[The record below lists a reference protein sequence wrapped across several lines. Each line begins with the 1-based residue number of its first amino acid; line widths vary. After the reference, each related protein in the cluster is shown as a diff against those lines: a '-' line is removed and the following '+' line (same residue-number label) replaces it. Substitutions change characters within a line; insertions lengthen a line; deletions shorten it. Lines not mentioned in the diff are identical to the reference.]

1 MNPVRLLALCL
12 VIAFLT
18 ACHPVLAE
26 STLPAQETER
36 LFPTSAVPKPT
47 TSAPETS
54 ASGPKSAQTLWT
66 LTYTRSGGFAGISQS
81 MKIESGGR
89 VLDSQG
95 QALSASK
102 DEISALIA
110 EINQL
115 DFTAF
120 VDAYGNSSDCR
131 DCFTY
136 QLTFE
141 QDGKLKT
148 ITMVEDGS
156 SELPMQLQS
165 LLQKLAEFASAN

>member
-26 STLPAQETER
+26 SILPTQEADR

-47 TSAPETS
+47 TSSAETS
-54 ASGPKSAQTLWT
+54 VSGPKSAQPLWT
-66 LTYTRSGGFAGISQS
+66 LTYTRSGGFTGISQS

-95 QALSASK
+95 QRISAPAE
-102 DEISALIA
+102 DVAALIA

-115 DFTAF
+115 DFSSF
-120 VDAYGNSSDCR
+120 GDEYGISSDCR

-136 QLTFE
+136 KLTFE
-141 QDGKLKT
+141 QAGKTKT
-148 ITMVEDGS
+148 ITMVEDGTT
-156 SELPMQLQS
+156 ELPKELQS
-165 LLQKLAEFASAN
+165 ILQKLTEFASAN